1 MSDAPPS
8 PLQKFIGGLLMA
20 VGGLIAALCGVC
32 TLYFTVA
39 SLATSSGEFAG
50 PSMLILVLPI
60 GGIPMV
66 LGGLIAFAGWRLYRP
81 KRRLKPQTLEVF
93 SDRPDDAP

>member
-1 MSDAPPS
+1 MSEAPPS
-8 PLQKFIGGLLMA
+8 PLQKFLGGLLMA

-39 SLATSSGEFAG
+39 SLATSGEFSG
-50 PSMLILVLPI
+50 PSMLVLVLPI
-60 GGIPMV
+60 GGIPTV

-81 KRRLKPQTLEVF
+81 KPRLKPEALEVF
-93 SDRPDDAP
+93 GDRPDDAP